1 MQRRQ
6 LLKGISL
13 LTLGASSF
21 SISPL
26 AKALAA
32 KQPQAEDYLLI
43 GCAKQQ
49 QQYYVAA
56 ANAQGEV
63 VYQLPLAA
71 RGHDVAL
78 AKPKQQLGVCVA
90 RRPGD
95 FAQLFNPLSG
105 EALAQLSP
113 PENMHFYGHACFSE
127 DAQRVYLTAG
137 SAQTSQGLVL
147 VYQRLQQQWQ
157 LAEQWPLD
165 GLGPHQLLLLPGER
179 LVVAV
184 GGIHT
189 QGRKKLNLDSMQPA
203 LVYLHSETGQHL
215 LTRRLSNPKLSIRH
229 LAYSPQSDSVWMACQ
244 GQDPQQQPESL
255 IYSQQGQG
263 ECVALD
269 PDADYWPMF
278 EQYIGSIMCHQGQV
292 MASSPRAGKL
302 AAWSEQQGELE
313 QLMQYADVCGLA
325 QTASAWHASTGQ
337 GLLIHQASDLS
348 RQRTDLQW
356 DNHMALLSLS

>member
-6 LLKGISL
+6 FLKGMGL
-13 LTLGASSF
+13 LGLGAGSLSL
-21 SISPL
+21 SR
-26 AKALAA
+26 LAA
-32 KQPQAEDYLLI
+32 ALGSEQTLAEDYLLI
-43 GCAKQQ
+43 ACAKQQ
-49 QQYYVAA
+49 QQHYLAA

-63 VYQLPLAA
+63 VYRLPLPA

-78 AKPKQQLGVCVA
+78 AKPEQQLGICVA

-105 EALAQLSP
+105 EALALLSP
-113 PENMHFYGHACFSE
+113 PDNMHFYGHACFSE
-127 DAQRVYLTAG
+127 DAQQIYLTAG
-137 SAQTSQGLVL
+137 SAQTSQGWVL
-147 VYQRLQQQWQ
+147 VYQRQQQQWQ

-165 GLGPHQLLLLPGER
+165 GLGPHQLLLLPGKR

-189 QGRKKLNLDSMQPA
+189 QGREKLNLDSMQPA

-215 LTRRLSNPKLSIRH
+215 LTRSLSNSKLSIRH
-229 LAYSPQSDSVWMACQ
+229 LAYSPQSDSVWLACQ

-269 PDADYWPMF
+269 PHADYWPMF
-278 EQYIGSIMCHQGQV
+278 DQYIGSIICHQGQV
-292 MASSPRAGKL
+292 LASSPRAGKL

-313 QLMQYADVCGLA
+313 QLMQYDDVCGLA
-325 QTASAWHASTGQ
+325 QTADAWHASTGQ

-348 RQRTDLQW
+348 RQRTQLQW